1 MKYASQNPYVLTVG
15 IHTWIKKKYRRVYF
29 VEKTQLY
36 NIKFGLFDKNKLTN
50 IN

>member
-15 IHTWIKKKYRRVYF
+15 IRTWLKKNYRWLYF

-36 NIKFGLFDKNKLTN
+36 NIKF
-50 IN
+50 